1 MPQSLTV
8 KPRIQAITSR
18 AAQQNECKGFH
29 GFNRCN
35 RFNGFFEFI
44 KC

>member
-1 MPQSLTV
+1 MLQSLTV
-8 KPRIQAITSR
+8 KPRIQAITSW
-18 AAQQNECKGFH
+18 AAHKNECKGFH
-29 GFNRCN
+29 GFN